1 MRTLWWALAV
11 MYGVL
16 LTFVSLDVYFDVWQP
31 RQVVSAFFMTLVPV
45 MLRRLYFGRAS

>member
-11 MYGVL
+11 MSGVL

-31 RQVVSAFFMTLVPV
+31 RQVVSAFFMTLVLV
-45 MLRRLYFGRAS
+45 MWRRLYFGRAS